1 MNILLTSVGRRRYIV
16 EYFKE
21 ALKGS
26 GKIHVSNSVY
36 TMAMETADSFLITPL
51 IYDEKYIPALL
62 NYCAD
67 NEINAVLS
75 LFDLDL
81 PVLAKNREL
90 FACQGTKVILAPEES
105 VTLCNDKW
113 KTSLFLIENNIATP
127 RTYLTLEN
135 ALTGLRT
142 GEVSFPLIIKPR
154 WGMASLGIYCAE
166 NEQELMVLY
175 DKSKREIFSSYLQY
189 ESQQAPN
196 DAVLIQQKLNGQEH
210 GLDVLNDLDGTYVRT
225 YAKKKIAMR
234 AGETDIGETV
244 GSAEFEGIARVLS
257 KKIRHEGILSVD
269 CFVDRKGVSV
279 TELNCR
285 ISGHYPLSHLAGVNV
300 PKQIVEWLHHKPT
313 NESLLQ
319 SKEGLVIAKD
329 LVPRIMK

>member
-1 MNILLTSVGRRRYIV
+1 MNILLTSVGRRTYIV

-21 ALKGS
+21 ALKGNGS
-26 GKIHVSNSVY
+26 IHVSNSVY
-36 TMAMETADSFLITPL
+36 TIAMEAADSFFITPL
-51 IYDEKYIPALL
+51 IYDKKYIPALL
-62 NYCAD
+62 NYCAG
-67 NEINAVLS
+67 NEIKAVLS

-81 PVLAKNREL
+81 PILAKNRDL
-90 FACQGTKVILAPEES
+90 FARQGTKVILAPEES

-113 KTSLFLIENNIATP
+113 KTFLFLKENKIATP
-127 RTYLTLEN
+127 RTYLTPEN
-135 ALTGLRT
+135 ALKDVRN

-154 WGMASLGIYCAE
+154 WGMASIGIYCAD
-166 NEQELMVLY
+166 NEQELTVLY
-175 DKSKREIFSSYLQY
+175 NKSKKEIFSSYLQY
-189 ESQQAPN
+189 ESQQAPS

-210 GLDVLNDLDGTYVRT
+210 GLDVVNDLDGHYVRT
-225 YAKKKIAMR
+225 FAKKKIAMR

-244 GSAEFEGIARVLS
+244 NSARFEEIARVLS
-257 KKIRHEGILSVD
+257 RKIRHEGILSVD
-269 CFVDRKGVSV
+269 CFVDDEGISV

-300 PKQIVEWLHHKPT
+300 PKQIVEWLQHKPT

-319 SKEGLVIAKD
+319 FKEGLVIAKD